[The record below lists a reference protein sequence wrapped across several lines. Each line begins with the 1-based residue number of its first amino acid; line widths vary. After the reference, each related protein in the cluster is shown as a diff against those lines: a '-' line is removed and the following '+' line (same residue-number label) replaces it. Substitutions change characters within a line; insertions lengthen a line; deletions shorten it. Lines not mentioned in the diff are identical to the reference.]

1 VYGYHRPLLT
11 YIEVQEDPAMT
22 SGDSTSSG
30 IIGTGATPGT
40 GDTPGGANARRDPR
54 RYRRIA
60 DEVRA
65 LITSGAIVPAE
76 PAPTI
81 AELAGEHG
89 CARQTAA
96 KALRVLVDEGLLIRY
111 PGFGYY
117 VARPRP
123 SGQA

>member
-1 VYGYHRPLLT
+1 
-11 YIEVQEDPAMT
+11 MT
-22 SGDSTSSG
+22 SGDSTSAGSE
-30 IIGTGATPGT
+30 
-40 GDTPGGANARRDPR
+40 DARRDPR

-60 DEVRA
+60 GEVRA
-65 LITSGAIVPAE
+65 LITSGALAPAD

-123 SGQA
+123 SARK

>member
-1 VYGYHRPLLT
+1 
-11 YIEVQEDPAMT
+11 MT
-22 SGDSTSSG
+22 SGDSASPG
-30 IIGTGATPGT
+30 IIGTGAAPGTGATPGT
-40 GDTPGGANARRDPR
+40 GAPRGMGVATGSEDERRDPR

-65 LITSGAIVPAE
+65 LITSGAIVSAD

-117 VARPRP
+117 VAPLRP
-123 SGQA
+123 SVQE

>member
-1 VYGYHRPLLT
+1 MGVATGS
-11 YIEVQEDPAMT
+11 EDE
-22 SGDSTSSG
+22 
-30 IIGTGATPGT
+30 
-40 GDTPGGANARRDPR
+40 RRDQR

-65 LITSGAIVPAE
+65 LITSGAIVSAD

-117 VARPRP
+117 VAPLRP
-123 SGQA
+123 SVQE